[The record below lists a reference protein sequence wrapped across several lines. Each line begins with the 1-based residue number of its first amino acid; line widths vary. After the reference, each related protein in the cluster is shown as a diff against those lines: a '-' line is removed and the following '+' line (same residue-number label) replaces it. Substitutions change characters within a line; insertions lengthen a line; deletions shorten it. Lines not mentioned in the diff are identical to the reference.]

1 MSDRKLPA
9 LVDKGEKFTRIKKSA
24 ERVIQKCAEP
34 IVEYARRCRNGSSSI
49 RVPGKSAVATVVWA
63 TRESWDVV
71 KLTALRERIG
81 STFDRLF
88 RTVVEFKPTEELE
101 PFLKDGDATLKTVR
115 KEIEAARELKESAPA
130 VKFQS

>member
-1 MSDRKLPA
+1 MKVKLPA

-24 ERVIQKCAEP
+24 ERVIQKCAGP
-34 IVEYARRCRNGSSSI
+34 IIEYAQKCRNGSSSI

-88 RTVVEFKPTEELE
+88 RTEVSFKPTEELE

-130 VKFQS
+130 VKFNA